1 MHCDLPIRG
10 YEVIEPEKF
19 SVVLPRKINGV
30 SKLKISLYAF
40 YTLFFVVLCVLQTA
54 CVTNPARSPDN
65 SPQPVM
71 AKSEYLIGPG
81 DQLQVFVWQNPE
93 LSVSVPV
100 RPDGAIS
107 IPLVEDLP
115 AVGKTPAVLGRDIEE
130 RLTRYIRNPKV
141 TVIVTKFVGA
151 LSEQVRV
158 IGQAMKPQALPY
170 RENMTLLDV
179 MIDVGG
185 LTEYAAGNRAK
196 LVRQYGGKK
205 TEIRVRLEDLLKD
218 GDVSA
223 NMKIFPGDILIIPES
238 WF

>member
-1 MHCDLPIRG
+1 MLT
-10 YEVIEPEKF
+10 YEVSALKIV
-19 SVVLPRKINGV
+19 SRLAMTLVIVVLLLFQTGCV
-30 SKLKISLYAF
+30 S
-40 YTLFFVVLCVLQTA
+40 TPTRTTA
-54 CVTNPARSPDN
+54 DSAV
-65 SPQPVM
+65 PQEP

-115 AVGKTPAVLGRDIEE
+115 AVGKTPAALGRDIEE

-196 LVRQYGGKK
+196 LVRQYGGQKK
-205 TEIRVRLEDLLKD
+205 EIKVRLEDLLKE